1 MDEGAML
8 MKSAL
13 KSFFT
18 IFLFCTGIYSQIT
31 FTANTERTTVA
42 IGEQAVIL
50 VSLVADKTI
59 GSIQP
64 PAIESNESFAVIN
77 ASLRG
82 PSTSSFIEI
91 INGVTKQRSEVQYQF
106 IYTISPKKAGTFQ
119 FPSLAITI
127 DGTEYTTKAIPFNAT
142 TEVVK
147 NADVKFQLRLGKSSL
162 YAGEQTTLEFRVCQR
177 TQAQADV
184 RNGFGSALEK
194 IEKSFG
200 KDFALH
206 KLFTNQVAQS
216 QERIDGEVYNIYALK
231 FIVFALNS
239 GSFTIPSIP
248 FEYHELKRAQ
258 RRRSDPFDDFFD
270 NDFFGGGVQAT
281 PRTALSNPL
290 SITVKSLPPPP
301 AGYSGSVGKFT
312 LSASV
317 EPQEVPAGEAATIRI
332 IVKGNTKASS
342 VGEITL
348 PKIDNCEVF
357 TPEKQTSSDT
367 SQNGF
372 TTVKTYK
379 YMIIPQEKGTT
390 SIPPVTLSY
399 FDPES
404 GNYKT
409 ESTAPLTLTVT
420 EGKGTVKKVT
430 RYMSQEEIR
439 QIGQDIRFIKTG
451 VTIKHQS
458 DTPYRNAIFYLL
470 LPLPFVIFILSLLY
484 KFQASQRQKNL
495 SLFTKQKALST
506 AMKQLTLIKK
516 QQKELPQSAFLG
528 KISQILENFISDK
541 FDFPATGRTLEE
553 LKDELLHRNI
563 DEKVVSEM
571 TQFIQYLDS
580 FRFGGLTFNESSRLS
595 TVDKAAVFLESLERG
610 IKKEKQK

>member
-1 MDEGAML
+1 
-8 MKSAL
+8 MKSSVQSLFA
-13 KSFFT
+13 

-50 VSLVADKTI
+50 VSLVADKSV
-59 GSIQP
+59 GNIQP
-64 PAIESNESFAVIN
+64 PVVESNESFAVIN
-77 ASLRG
+77 AALRG
-82 PSTSSFIEI
+82 PSSSSYIEI
-91 INGVTKQRSEVQYQF
+91 INGVTKRRSEVQYQF

-127 DGTEYTTKAIPFNAT
+127 DGTEYSTRAIPFNAT
-142 TEVVK
+142 NEVVK
-147 NADVKFQLRLGKSSL
+147 NADVKLQLRLGKSSL
-162 YAGEQTTLEFRVCQR
+162 FTGEQTTFEFRVCQR
-177 TQAQADV
+177 AQASVDI
-184 RNGFGSALEK
+184 RNGFGGALEK

-200 KDFALH
+200 KDFSLH
-206 KLFTNQVAQS
+206 RLFTNHPDES
-216 QERIDGEVYNIYALK
+216 QERIDGEIYNIYTLR

-248 FEYHELKRAQ
+248 YEYQELKRAQ
-258 RRRSDPFDDFFD
+258 KRRIDPFDDFFE
-270 NDFFGGGVQAT
+270 NDFFGGGMQAT
-281 PRTALSNPL
+281 PRTALSNQL
-290 SITVKSLPPPP
+290 SITVKQLPPPP

-312 LSASV
+312 VSASV
-317 EPQEVPAGEAATIRI
+317 EPQEVPAGEAATIKI

-342 VGEITL
+342 VGDVTL
-348 PKIDNCEVF
+348 PKIDNCEIF
-357 TPEKQTSSDT
+357 TPEKQTVSDT
-367 SQNGF
+367 TATGF
-372 TTVKTYK
+372 STRKTYK
-379 YMIIPQEKGTT
+379 YMIIPQEKGTVE
-390 SIPPVTLSY
+390 IPPVTLSC

-404 GNYKT
+404 GSYKT
-409 ESTAPLTLTVT
+409 ESTAPLVLTVT
-420 EGKGTVKKVT
+420 EGKGNVKKVT

-458 DTPYRNAIFYLL
+458 EAPYRNPVFYLL
-470 LPLPFVIFILSLLY
+470 LSLPFVIFILSLLY

-495 SLFTKQKALST
+495 SIFTKQKALST
-506 AMKQLTLIKK
+506 AMKQLTVIQK

-528 KISQILENFISDK
+528 KISQILENYISDK

-563 DEKVVSEM
+563 DEKVVSDM

-580 FRFGGLTFNESSRLS
+580 FRFGGLTFNESSRIS
-595 TVDKAAVFLESLERG
+595 TVEKTAVFLESLERG

>member
-1 MDEGAML
+1 
-8 MKSAL
+8 MKSTV
-13 KSFFT
+13 KSLFI
-18 IFLFCTGIYSQIT
+18 IFLFCIGIYSQIT

-42 IGEQAVIL
+42 IGEQAVII
-50 VSLVADKTI
+50 VSLVANKNL

-64 PAIESNESFAVIN
+64 PVVESNESFAVIN
-77 ASLRG
+77 AVLRG
-82 PSTSSFIEI
+82 PSSSSYIEI

-106 IYTISPKKAGTFQ
+106 IYTISPKKAGSFQ
-119 FPSLAITI
+119 FPSLTITI
-127 DGTEYTTKAIPFNAT
+127 DGTDYNTKAIPFNAT
-142 TEVVK
+142 TEIVK
-147 NADVKFQLRLGKSSL
+147 NADVKIQLRLGKSTL
-162 YAGEQTTLEFRVCQR
+162 YTGEQTTFEFRVCQR
-177 TQAQADV
+177 AQAQADV
-184 RNGFGSALEK
+184 RNGFGGALEK

-216 QERIDGEVYNIYALK
+216 QERLDGEMYNIYTLK
-231 FIVFALNS
+231 FIAFALNS
-239 GSFTIPSIP
+239 GSFSIPSVP
-248 FEYHELKRAQ
+248 FEYQELRRAQ
-258 RRRSDPFDDFFD
+258 RRRVDPFDDFFGG
-270 NDFFGGGVQAT
+270 DFFGGGVQAT
-281 PRTALSNPL
+281 PRTALSNQL
-290 SITVKSLPPPP
+290 SITVKQLPPPP
-301 AGYSGSVGKFT
+301 AGYNGSVGKFT

-317 EPQEVPAGEAATIRI
+317 EPQEVPAGEAATIKI
-332 IVKGNTKASS
+332 ILKGNTKASS
-342 VGEITL
+342 VGEIIL
-348 PKIDNCEVF
+348 PKIENCEVF
-357 TPEKQTSSDT
+357 TPEKQTASDT
-367 SQNGF
+367 TASGF
-372 TTVKTYK
+372 STRKTYK
-379 YMIIPQEKGTT
+379 YMIIPQEKGTIT
-390 SIPPVTLSY
+390 IPPVTLSY

-404 GNYKT
+404 GTYKT
-409 ESTAPLTLTVT
+409 ESTAPLALTVT
-420 EGKGTVKKVT
+420 EGKGNVKKVT

-458 DTPYRNAIFYLL
+458 DAPYRNAVFYLL

-484 KFQASQRQKNL
+484 KFQAAQRQKNS

-506 AMKQLTLIKK
+506 AIKQLNLIKK
-516 QQKELPQSAFLG
+516 QQKELPQSSFLG

-553 LKDELLHRNI
+553 LKDELLQRNI

-595 TVDKAAVFLESLERG
+595 TVEKTAVFLESLERG